1 MKQTTWHKQLGG
13 NTILATIIENLR
25 NIKEDAAFMKQ
36 EQENIL
42 KEKKKKTFKFKNI
55 LAEIF

>member
-42 KEKKKKTFKFKNI
+42 KEKKNKKPSNLK
-55 LAEIF
+55 IF